1 MTSKQGYSDLMTR
14 IRNGYM
20 AKLNSVS
27 FVHTSRNIAL
37 LRILREEGFISGW
50 SETIHSGLKCRNMKD
65 LEISNFNKGQVFLKY
80 TNGRSALV
88 SIETISKQSRRVFM
102 SVVDIEAFLR
112 KEGFGRILILSTNK
126 GLLTHA
132 QAIHQKVGGEVVC
145 AIK

>member
-20 AKLNSVS
+20 AKLESIP
-27 FVHTSRNIAL
+27 FVHTSRNISL
-37 LRILREEGFISGW
+37 LRILRDEGFISGW
-50 SETIHSGLKCRNMKD
+50 SENIPSGL
-65 LEISNFNKGQVFLKY
+65 EY
-80 TNGRSALV
+80 TSGEPALL

-102 SVVDIEAFLR
+102 SVIEMEAFLR

-132 QAIHQKVGGEVVC
+132 QAIHHRVGGEVVC